1 MSDERSMHELDL
13 HELQRLLDGTM
24 TAEQRTLFLDQA
36 DDRPEYWRA
45 IALAFV
51 EEQVLRHELG
61 ALVAS
66 DSWMGVDLVSKYRE
80 SGDRKRSRNRLR
92 LVAMAAMV
100 LVMLGLGAWAGNL
113 LRKNKNP
120 GTSYVMWLERDE
132 PSEPSDTRNESNDL
146 IPLKSESE
154 PEQLDGEID
163 SVIPSRTLL
172 DWIATPLFDAESR
185 RVIQDHGFT
194 VHDEPVLYVVD
205 SGEGRPY
212 LLPYRQASFEK
223 SP

>member
-1 MSDERSMHELDL
+1 MNNEPTTHELDL

-36 DDRPEYWRA
+36 DDRPAYWRT

-66 DSWMGVDLVSKYRE
+66 KPRMGVDLASKNCE
-80 SGDRKRSRNRLR
+80 SGDLNRSRNRLR
-92 LVAMAAMV
+92 LVPMAAMV
-100 LVMLGLGAWAGNL
+100 LLVLGLGVWAGNL

-120 GTSYVMWLERDE
+120 GTSYVMWLEPDVR
-132 PSEPSDTRNESNDL
+132 SESSDTARESHDL
-146 IPLKSESE
+146 MPVKSQSE
-154 PEQLDGEID
+154 PEQLVGETD
-163 SVIPSRTLL
+163 SVIPSRTLF
-172 DWIATPLFDAESR
+172 DWIATPLIDAESR
-185 RVIQDHGFT
+185 QVIQDHGFT